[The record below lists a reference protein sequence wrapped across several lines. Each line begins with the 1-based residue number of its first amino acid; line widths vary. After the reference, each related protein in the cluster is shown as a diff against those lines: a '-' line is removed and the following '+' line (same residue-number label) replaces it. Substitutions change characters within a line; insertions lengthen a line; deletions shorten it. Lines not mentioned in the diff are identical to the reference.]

1 MLDRILSTLAPHTC
15 SSCGEPKGLLCDYC
29 FSDIIDNGY
38 DQCVVCLRP
47 SASDNLCSGCRA
59 HAVYDAAWVVGV
71 RTGGLRELIDRYKFD
86 RARDGARVLAR
97 LLDACLPVLPP
108 TTTISYIPTISS
120 HMRQRGYDHMA
131 YIARELAKRRH
142 MPVGARLQRRT
153 ALPQRGASKADRLIR
168 QHGAFSVDDAVTSPV
183 LLIDDI
189 YTTGATLESGV
200 TAIRAVSTQ
209 PVFVAV
215 IARQPFDR

>member
-1 MLDRILSTLAPHTC
+1 
-15 SSCGEPKGLLCDYC
+15 
-29 FSDIIDNGY
+29 
-38 DQCVVCLRP
+38 
-47 SASDNLCSGCRA
+47 
-59 HAVYDAAWVVGV
+59 
-71 RTGGLRELIDRYKFD
+71 
-86 RARDGARVLAR
+86 
-97 LLDACLPVLPP
+97 
-108 TTTISYIPTISS
+108 
-120 HMRQRGYDHMA
+120 MA